1 MSRKPSDATLL
12 RAAKA
17 HNKDLNAALDV
28 ANRKEAEYRA
38 RATKAEQEVKEWKA
52 RFDALLKIV
61 PASDDH
67 DQHAEDESNYNRM
80 IGESLRRT

>member
-1 MSRKPSDATLL
+1 MSKAPSPATEL
-12 RAAKA
+12 RHARRDIKE
-17 HNKDLNAALDV
+17 LRSRNAQV
-28 ANRKEAEYRA
+28 EHREKHYRE

-61 PASDDH
+61 PANDDH

-80 IGESLRRT
+80 IGESLRRA